1 LSSSPLKNVRPTETG
16 PCCHSRESGN
26 PRFACR
32 ERTARRPWTPDQSLP
47 RTRSGVRGDT
57 FLNGLLDNNLVEAAL
72 KKVVLHRKNAYL
84 YKTANGARVG
94 DLFMSLI
101 HTCELNGIDPFAY
114 LTALHQHA
122 DALSAHPDA
131 WMPWTY
137 RDALQQQA
145 RLVDAH

>member
-1 LSSSPLKNVRPTETG
+1 MAALKAWMTEQIEQHQVEPNSSLGEAIGYMLRHWEPLTLFL
-16 PCCHSRESGN
+16 REPGA
-26 PRFACR
+26 P
-32 ERTARRPWTPDQSLP
+32 
-47 RTRSGVRGDT
+47 
-57 FLNGLLDNNLVEAAL
+57 LDNNLVEAAL
-72 KKVVLHRKNAYL
+72 KKVVLHRKNAYF

-114 LTALHQHA
+114 LAALHQHA

-137 RDALQQQA
+137 RDALQQ
-145 RLVDAH
+145 